1 MNQSA
6 ALSDAIGLFKTSPP
20 FEELDHATLEELAAT
35 LIEESYQRGGTLV
48 DVDGEHGSAV
58 RIIKKGAVKVTIPF
72 GRNDE
77 ALVDYRG
84 VGEIFGYLALL
95 TGDHLR
101 GEIVFL
107 EDTVCYR
114 IERRAVLR
122 LLQRHPHFARQFFA
136 TFLHKYVAKPYRE
149 LGKKKL
155 FYGGGDRLLFTTPVG
170 ELITRPLITAA
181 EDVSIRQAAETMAA
195 NRVSSL
201 VLLDRSGLPAGII
214 TNSDMRDKVVAR
226 GRDSE
231 QPVRRIHSQSL
242 VKVEAGDLCIEALFK
257 MYHYRIHHLLVLD
270 NGRPKGIVTTHDLM
284 KLQGKSPVSIVREI
298 EERHSLT
305 ELVSPVRRLHDLLGH
320 FLDEG
325 VKATHVLRI
334 ASEICDRLLCKVLE
348 MAQKSTGPS
357 PLPWCF
363 LVYGNRGRQEQVSPG
378 LENSAVV
385 YANPRSE
392 EEERLV
398 QEYFRRFSFSA
409 RRKFA
414 EIAALSGSVAGTED
428 HEIRCQSLATWE
440 NTFSRWIGMTQP
452 AAVAEVVEMFDYRC
466 LFGDRRLVDDL
477 DKSIRALLADKPEFF
492 RTMAAAALDNSPPLP
507 GSPRETGASSLPD
520 DCSFVHHGVTPL
532 VDIVRLLALENRV
545 WETNTPERLRLLGEL
560 PTPIHHHGAEL
571 TTAFDVIC
579 GCSLHHRYQ
588 QIRQGQLFSPLQYV
602 AQLNNLERK
611 ILHEAFVAVGE
622 VQGLLGER
630 FAL

>member
-1 MNQSA
+1 MEISIYLQNIFHKPEDTNVT
-6 ALSDAIGLFKTSPP
+6 LKPVRELNFHSDGVASHRHPRETWERVTMEIGLDAPKGRLHEQSKRMAM
-20 FEELDHATLEELAAT
+20 ATDEWQEISVVLSADDIRSYT
-35 LIEESYQRGGTLV
+35 ESGF
-48 DVDGEHGSAV
+48 
-58 RIIKKGAVKVTIPF
+58 GA
-72 GRNDE
+72 
-77 ALVDYRG
+77 Y
-84 VGEIFGYLALL
+84 
-95 TGDHLR
+95 
-101 GEIVFL
+101 
-107 EDTVCYR
+107 
-114 IERRAVLR
+114 
-122 LLQRHPHFARQFFA
+122 
-136 TFLHKYVAKPYRE
+136 
-149 LGKKKL
+149 
-155 FYGGGDRLLFTTPVG
+155 
-170 ELITRPLITAA
+170 
-181 EDVSIRQAAETMAA
+181 IRKMF
-195 NRVSSL
+195 
-201 VLLDRSGLPAGII
+201 LDRPAAMRPASVRAFELSGGLERPVVF
-214 TNSDMRDKVVAR
+214 DVAR
-226 GRDSE
+226 GWHRVNLDDVEPIVPPGGSEMRNDAIERVRLVLSNPADSE

-398 QEYFRRFSFSA
+398 HEYFRRFSFSV

-414 EIAALSGSVAGTED
+414 EIAALSGSGAGTED
-428 HEIRCQSLATWE
+428 HDIRCQSLATWE
-440 NTFSRWIGMTQP
+440 NTFSRWIEMTQP
-452 AAVAEVVEMFDYRC
+452 AAMAQVVEMFDYRC
-466 LFGDRRLVDDL
+466 LYGDRRLADDL
-477 DKSIRALLADKPEFF
+477 DRSIRALLAANPEFF
-492 RTMAAAALDNSPPLP
+492 RTMAAAVLDNSPPLP
-507 GSPRETGASSLPD
+507 GSSRSMGEPPLPD
-520 DCSFVHHGVTPL
+520 DFSPTHHGVTPL

-545 WETNTPERLRLLGEL
+545 WETSTPERLRLLGDL
-560 PTPIHHHGAEL
+560 PTPIHQGAEL

-579 GCSLHHRYQ
+579 GCSLYHQYQ
-588 QIRQGQLFSPLQYV
+588 RMRQGRLHSPRQDA

-611 ILHEAFVAVGE
+611 ILHEAFVVVGKM
-622 VQGLLGER
+622 QGLLRER

>member
-1 MNQSA
+1 MNRSP
-6 ALSDAIGLFKTSPP
+6 ALSDAIGLFKASPP
-20 FEELDHATLEELAAT
+20 FEELDHATLEDLAAT
-35 LIEESYQRGGTLV
+35 LTEESYQRGGVLV
-48 DVDGEHGSAV
+48 DLDGGQGSGV
-58 RIIKKGAVKVTIPF
+58 WIIKQGAVKVTIPF

-84 VGEIFGYLALL
+84 TGEIFGYLALL
-95 TGDHLR
+95 TGDQLR
-101 GEIVFL
+101 GKIAFL

-114 IERRAVLR
+114 IKRREVLR

-149 LGKKKL
+149 LAKKKL

-170 ELITRPLITAA
+170 ELITRPLITAT
-181 EDVSIRQAAETMAA
+181 EEISVRQAAKTMAA

-214 TNSDMRDKVVAR
+214 TNSDLRDKVVAK

-270 NGRPKGIVTTHDLM
+270 NGRAKGIVTTHDLM
-284 KLQGKSPVSIVREI
+284 KLPGTSPVSIVREI

-320 FLDEG
+320 FLEEG

-334 ASEICDRLLCKVLE
+334 AGEICDRLLCKVLE
-348 MAQKSTGPS
+348 MAQKATGHS

-363 LVYGNRGRQEQVSPG
+363 LVYGDRGRQEQVRPG

-398 QEYFRRFSFSA
+398 QEYFHRLSISA
-409 RRKFA
+409 RGIFNEIGATPGSGA
-414 EIAALSGSVAGTED
+414 ESEFYDIQC
-428 HEIRCQSLATWE
+428 RSLATWE
-440 NTFSRWIGMTQP
+440 NTFSRWIGMTET
-452 AAVAEVVEMFDYRC
+452 AAVAEIVEMFDYRC
-466 LFGDRRLVDDL
+466 LYGDCRLVDDL
-477 DKSIRALLADKPEFF
+477 DKTIRALLTTNPEFF
-492 RTMAAAALDNSPPLP
+492 RTMAAAVLDNSPPLP
-507 GSPRETGASSLPD
+507 GSPRETGASLLPD
-520 DCSFVHHGVTPL
+520 DLSSMQHGVKPL

-545 WETNTPERLRLLGEL
+545 WETNTPERLHLLGDL
-560 PTPIHHHGAEL
+560 PTPIHHYGAEL
-571 TTAFDVIC
+571 TTAFDVVC
-579 GCSLHHRYQ
+579 GCSLHHQYQ
-588 QIRQGQLFSPLQYV
+588 QKVQGQLLSPLQYM

-611 ILHEAFVAVGE
+611 ILHEAFVVVGKI
-622 VQGLLGER
+622 QDLLRQR